1 MIIKSKIC
9 LCAWNKHLNMEMR
22 NMFCLS
28 DRNDKIPKT
37 PFNKNSNY
45 LYGESD
51 VIFLKETLGE
61 LNVLFSLDKLS

>member
-1 MIIKSKIC
+1 
-9 LCAWNKHLNMEMR
+9 MEMR
-22 NMFCLS
+22 NLFCLS

-37 PFNKNSNY
+37 PFNENSNY

-51 VIFLKETLGE
+51 VMFLTSGE

>member
-1 MIIKSKIC
+1 MIIKSKIV

-22 NMFCLS
+22 NMLRLS
-28 DRNDKIPKT
+28 DRNGKIPKT
-37 PFNKNSNY
+37 PPFNENSNY

-51 VIFLKETLGE
+51 VIFLTLRE

>member
-1 MIIKSKIC
+1 
-9 LCAWNKHLNMEMR
+9 MEMR

-51 VIFLKETLGE
+51 VIFLKETLGG